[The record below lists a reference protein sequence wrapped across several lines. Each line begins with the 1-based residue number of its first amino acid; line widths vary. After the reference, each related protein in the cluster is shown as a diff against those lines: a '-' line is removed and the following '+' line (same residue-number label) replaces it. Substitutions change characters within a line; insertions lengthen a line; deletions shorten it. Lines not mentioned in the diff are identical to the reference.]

1 MKLGRAVLVAVL
13 LCSLAEASWA
23 DKKTE
28 TEARTYYDQGTKYY
42 ALGRF
47 EEAIQNYE
55 KAFELRPDP
64 VLLYNIAQAYR
75 LSKNF
80 ERALFFYKSFLRNM
94 PDAPNR
100 PEVERR
106 IGEMEAALKT
116 QETSSQAPPVGT
128 YEPGTRP
135 PVTSPEPSPS
145 PSPGPGTVIPKP
157 ETVAGGSDTGKE
169 TATPPDQG
177 PTDHGGGKRPIYKKW
192 WFWAGVG
199 AVAVGTVAIV
209 VATSGGGAERPG
221 TDFGYQDIF

>member
-80 ERALFFYKSFLRNM
+80 ERALFFYKSFLRNA

-100 PEVERR
+100 AQIEER
-106 IGEMEAALKT
+106 IAELEEWVAKQQVTAN
-116 QETSSQAPPVGT
+116 APPVGT
-128 YEPGTRP
+128 AEPEGDGRA
-135 PVTSPEPSPS
+135 SIPSPD
-145 PSPGPGTVIPKP
+145 
-157 ETVAGGSDTGKE
+157 ETAEAGDEADDEADTTPAAPAPRDGGGS
-169 TATPPDQG
+169 
-177 PTDHGGGKRPIYKKW
+177 RPIYKKW
-192 WFWAGVG
+192 WFWAGIG
-199 AVAVGTVAIV
+199 AVAIGTTAIV
-209 VATSGGGAERPG
+209 IATTGDDGSSAPDAHFPVRSA
-221 TDFGYQDIF
+221 F